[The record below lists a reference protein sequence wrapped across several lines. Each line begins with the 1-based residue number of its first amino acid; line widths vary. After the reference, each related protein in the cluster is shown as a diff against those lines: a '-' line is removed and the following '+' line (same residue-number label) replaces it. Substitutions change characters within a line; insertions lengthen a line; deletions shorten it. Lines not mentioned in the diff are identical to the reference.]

1 MSYVLSEIYIYP
13 IKSLRGIKLEKSIV
27 EERGL
32 HLDRRM
38 MLVDNT
44 GKFMTQRTYPKM
56 ALLKTNIVDD
66 KLAVNN
72 TNNKSTIFIELEFI
86 KNQKLIDSLEKIN
99 VKIWDDEC
107 IAAKVSKEADEFFS
121 DALGIKCSLVI
132 MPQDAKRIVDPDKK
146 YINEEYLVSFA
157 DAYPFLIIGQESL
170 NDLNKRLKE
179 NLPMNRFRPNFVF
192 TGGNPYDEDRWKSFK
207 IGEIIFYPVKPCA
220 RCVITTINQDTA
232 EKSDEPLKTL
242 ATYRTINNKVLFGQN
257 LVHKGTGE
265 IQINSELEILEWK

>member
-1 MSYVLSEIYIYP
+1 MSYILSEIYIYP
-13 IKSLRGIKLEKSIV
+13 IKSLGGIKLKKSIV
-27 EERGL
+27 EEQGL
-32 HLDRRM
+32 QLDRRM

-192 TGGNPYDEDRWKSFK
+192 TGGNPYDEDHWKSFK

-242 ATYRTINNKVLFGQN
+242 ASYRTINNKVLFGQN

>member
-1 MSYVLSEIYIYP
+1 MSYILSEIYIYP
-13 IKSLRGIKLEKSIV
+13 IKSLGGIKLEKSIV

-32 HLDRRM
+32 QLDRRM

-192 TGGNPYDEDRWKSFK
+192 TGGNPYDEDHWKSFK

>member
-13 IKSLRGIKLEKSIV
+13 IKSLGGIKLEKSIV

-32 HLDRRM
+32 YLDRRM

-66 KLAVNN
+66 KLAVHN
-72 TNNKSTIFIELEFI
+72 TNNKSKIFIELEFI
-86 KNQKLIDSLEKIN
+86 KNQKLIGSFEKIN

-132 MPQDAKRIVDPDKK
+132 MPPDTKRIVDPDKK
-146 YINEEYLVSFA
+146 YVNEEYLVSFA
-157 DAYPFLIIGQESL
+157 DAYPFLIIGEESL
-170 NDLNKRLKE
+170 NDLNQRLKE

-242 ATYRTINNKVLFGQN
+242 ATYRTINNKVMFGQN

-265 IQINSELEILEWK
+265 IQINSELEIIEWK